1 MFLHSKKN
9 TLTHHWTLKTYF
21 DKWQAAR
28 CIICHQVN
36 CTVKVSEMFVSWQ
49 KGKKNNC
56 YSIRETHWK
65 RRIFIMSFPIAAAPL
80 YYYRCQFCTL
90 SAAACRPFGLL
101 LLFLTLFVRF
111 FSLLFHFRTC
121 TGWEKNSKRTVIVV
135 TVKMENVHFFFF
147 FFTLPLFLLF
157 FSRCW
162 VFSLFFF
169 SSALP
174 LSFWL
179 STTFKVVFP
188 PAIFGHAYSVF
199 VERRHPHARHDRGN
213 LDNISNS
220 SAARTVHRKSCSTH
234 TYYRWV
240 ECKTD
245 SFRTRQRLH
254 RGADQINSK
263 FLFFRFIP
271 TPFRSILLRLKM
283 IHKYIAQTALTV
295 RYNNVVYSRNVYYF
309 MMSTIVGSGNHDGS
323 PLKYFLWINFYNNW
337 HCIRIQ

>member
-28 CIICHQVN
+28 YIICHQVN

-111 FSLLFHFRTC
+111 F
-121 TGWEKNSKRTVIVV
+121 
-135 TVKMENVHFFFF
+135 
-147 FFTLPLFLLF
+147 
-157 FSRCW
+157 
-162 VFSLFFF
+162 LFFF
-169 SSALP
+169 IFGHVLDEKKIRREPSSSSPSKWKTCIFFSFFYSPSFSSVFLEMPGFFSIFFSSTLP

-220 SAARTVHRKSCSTH
+220 SAARTGHRKSCSTH

-263 FLFFRFIP
+263 FIFFRFIP
-271 TPFRSILLRLKM
+271 TPFRFILLRLKM

-295 RYNNVVYSRNVYYF
+295 RYNNVVYSRTVYYF